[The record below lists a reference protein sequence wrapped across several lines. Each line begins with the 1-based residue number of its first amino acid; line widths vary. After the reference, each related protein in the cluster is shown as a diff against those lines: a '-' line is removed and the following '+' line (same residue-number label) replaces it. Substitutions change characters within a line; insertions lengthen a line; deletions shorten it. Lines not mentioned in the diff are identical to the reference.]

1 MWIVVEMKEKE
12 IYVSEKCE
20 MIVKDC
26 IVMIEEKLRVIERVG
41 NKFIK
46 NYILLIEIEYLEKLD
61 EVKEKIV
68 KEV

>member
-41 NKFIK
+41 NKFKK